1 MATAVQTP
9 LLPGIQA
16 MGARFARFLSMP
28 WEARVAAHVAVAD
41 LSVKAGEPAHDIDL
55 STAPQD

>member
-1 MATAVQTP
+1 M
-9 LLPGIQA
+9 L
-16 MGARFARFLSMP
+16 

-55 STAPQD
+55 STSPQNWGYPMDVWLWTMTFGGVGTS